1 MNEIERKFLVT
12 KIPNLLMFSD
22 SQIVQGY
29 VCFSP
34 EIRIRN
40 NGNKY
45 YLTCKSDGGL
55 VRKESETEIDKYTF
69 ESLKMLVKENLIF
82 KRRYKIPLENGLV
95 AELDIYQGSLE
106 GLSTVEI
113 EFKDIETAEM
123 FVLPNWFG
131 EEITNDLKY
140 KNKNLARLNDEYL
153 KDLLNKSNNSKKKI
167 K

>member
-1 MNEIERKFLVT
+1 MNEIERKFLV
-12 KIPNLLMFSD
+12 KEMPNLLMFSN

-29 VCFSP
+29 ISFSP

-55 VRKESETEIDKYTF
+55 VRKESETEVDKYTF
-69 ESLKMLVKENLIF
+69 ESLKMLIKENLIS

-95 AELDIYQGSLE
+95 AELDIYQDSLH

-113 EFKDIETAEM
+113 EFKDVETAKM
-123 FVLPNWFG
+123 FVIPDWFG

-140 KNKNLARLNDEYL
+140 KNKNLARLNDEGL
-153 KDLLNKSNNSKKKI
+153 KDLFNKSNNLKKKI